1 MDVRSLPGTRNAVS
15 PAKCFMYCLASRP
28 VMMQHSTVPSLTPPS
43 VPRPIRPMTAAMMT
57 MELSDAT
64 RTLP

>member
-1 MDVRSLPGTRNAVS
+1 MS